1 MMMKGDTMEA
11 SEVDAREAMGM
22 MSRMWWIFVVTGIF
36 WIVVSLV
43 ILQFETASITTVGV
57 IIGVMF
63 ILAGMQDFVIG
74 FLAEGWKWLWIL
86 FGVIFIIAG
95 IVALASPKQTVAAFA
110 DVLGFLFLMFGIFWM
125 IEAFATKEANPLW
138 WMGLIAGILMV
149 VMAFWTG
156 GQFFITKVYTL
167 LAFAGIWALMH
178 GITDIVKA
186 FQVKK
191 IGKLEAS

>member
-1 MMMKGDTMEA
+1 
-11 SEVDAREAMGM
+11 
-22 MSRMWWIFVVTGIF
+22 MWWIFVVTGIF